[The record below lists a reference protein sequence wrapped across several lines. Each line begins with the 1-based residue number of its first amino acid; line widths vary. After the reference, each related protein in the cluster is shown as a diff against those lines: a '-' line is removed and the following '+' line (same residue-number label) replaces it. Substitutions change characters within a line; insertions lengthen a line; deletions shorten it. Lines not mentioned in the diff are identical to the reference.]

1 MSPSLRSLNL
11 KKPKQSRRTSCLR
24 KLLLAHHGNK
34 VQGKSHAMEKQT
46 ASCEVLP
53 EKKISFNGHVE
64 GFRPQSEGLE
74 ILLKPIA
81 RRNN

>member
-1 MSPSLRSLNL
+1 
-11 KKPKQSRRTSCLR
+11 
-24 KLLLAHHGNK
+24 
-34 VQGKSHAMEKQT
+34 MEKQT

-81 RRNN
+81 RRNNWPRPDNNMERHGSVSKMIPDLSS

>member
-1 MSPSLRSLNL
+1 
-11 KKPKQSRRTSCLR
+11 
-24 KLLLAHHGNK
+24 
-34 VQGKSHAMEKQT
+34 MEKQT